1 MLPPSLNNS
10 QVPCPRLPSSAPTLQ
25 PQTPLPALCPPSH
38 APCPQ
43 QCFRGTPAFSWAGRS
58 FLSLPSDFSQKY
70 LPLWYP
76 KGRRVP
82 PTQVNGQVCVGVH
95 PTPRHPSMQA
105 RDARAALHQRISSKP
120 QHQAR
125 PPSRPLPQT
134 RNADK
139 SARHKRKT
147 HLVQSPCC
155 EAGSAPG
162 PHVSLAMMSTEHSA
176 GCCPSPTPGWASAAR
191 SGSVVWP
198 GIKSPGSEAKER

>member
-43 QCFRGTPAFSWAGRS
+43 QCFRGMPAFSWAGRS

-82 PTQVNGQVCVGVH
+82 PTQVNGQVCVGVL

-125 PPSRPLPQT
+125 PPSRPLPRGQVSET
-134 RNADK
+134 QKENAFG
-139 SARHKRKT
+139 AVPLLRGR
-147 HLVQSPCC
+147 LRPRPPCVTC
-155 EAGSAPG
+155 NDVHRALGGLLSLPHPG
-162 PHVSLAMMSTEHSA
+162 L
-176 GCCPSPTPGWASAAR
+176 GLCR
-191 SGSVVWP
+191 QVWLRRLTWN
-198 GIKSPGSEAKER
+198 KVAWL